1 MKDGAFQCGCSTVR
15 NRVRANT
22 LNCITVRVVALEV
35 YRAAGEVPQAIK
47 SIFHELQ
54 RYCRLLSSCFED
66 AGPEGRKGR
75 WG

>member
-1 MKDGAFQCGCSTVR
+1 MDAASRETAR
-15 NRVRANT
+15 TRANT
-22 LNCITVRVVALEV
+22 LHRVTVRVVALEV

-54 RYCRLLSSCFED
+54 RCCRLLSSCFED
-66 AGPEGRKGR
+66 VGPEGRNGR